1 MATKEEKIII
11 SRKFNYILE
20 KYLTGVEAQNTF
32 GYKSPAHISNLRHE
46 SQSQTL
52 TSPHF
57 QLLKLIHQIPIEIW
71 KNDIIYTEKS
81 DEKVIDKIIEK
92 YREAKI
98 TETSTFNKQNSVYI
112 PLLLGDW
119 YVYSYSTNPK
129 RYEEGIIILETTI
142 HKDYSVTDSH
152 NNTGYLNIRSKE
164 SYIEK
169 KTNINENITLIRFSN
184 SNISYG
190 IFNCSINA
198 SERGT
203 NGLPLFNFGFFSRKK
218 YSPKEAKYIL
228 GNRLNLQLKSD
239 LNFLD
244 RINKEM

>member
-20 KYLTGVEAQNTF
+20 KYLRGVDAQNTF
-32 GYKSPAHISNLRHE
+32 GYKSPSHISNLRHE
-46 SQSQTL
+46 NKSQTL
-52 TSPHF
+52 TAPHM
-57 QLLKLIHQIPIEIW
+57 QLLELIHQIPIEIW
-71 KNDIIYTEKS
+71 KSTILFENKEDEEII
-81 DEKVIDKIIEK
+81 DEMIEDYRESKII
-92 YREAKI
+92 
-98 TETSTFNKQNSVYI
+98 ETSTFDKQNSVYL

-129 RYEEGIIILETTI
+129 RYEEGVIILETTI
-142 HKDYSVTDSH
+142 HKDYSVSDSH

-184 SNISYG
+184 SNIAYG

-203 NGLPLFNFGFFSRKK
+203 NGLPLFNFGFFSRKR
-218 YSPKEAKYIL
+218 YSPKEAKDIL